1 MDVAGMQSRR
11 GICAGGRGPRRFHLH
26 HGEISGRARAAWMS
40 QARGRGREKWGSV
53 AVRWRW
59 MPRDAIE
66 ARNNRRR
73 GRRAWVRNA
82 GGGTGVAGAGRALQ
96 GEGITE
102 RRGRGG
108 GGAWRG
114 RDPPAARA
122 MRAVRDSRTGEGA
135 RGGKNRRR
143 GHGAVVDA
151 LRPPL
156 RISRDL
162 KGSATNKLL
171 RFRSGHEHGVQLGH
185 LIESDQ
191 PTFSFLILELIAYIL
206 NLTL

>member
-1 MDVAGMQSRR
+1 VGEER
-11 GICAGGRGPRRFHLH
+11 GRG
-26 HGEISGRARAAWMS
+26 HGRCGGRAR
-40 QARGRGREKWGSV
+40 V
-53 AVRWRW
+53 
-59 MPRDAIE
+59 
-66 ARNNRRR
+66 
-73 GRRAWVRNA
+73 A
-82 GGGTGVAGAGRALQ
+82 GGGQPGAPG
-96 GEGITE
+96 G
-102 RRGRGG
+102 GG